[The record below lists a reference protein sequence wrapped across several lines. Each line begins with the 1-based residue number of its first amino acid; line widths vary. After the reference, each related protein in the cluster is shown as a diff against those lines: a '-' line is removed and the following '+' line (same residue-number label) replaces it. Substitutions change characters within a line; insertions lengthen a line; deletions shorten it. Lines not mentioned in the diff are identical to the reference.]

1 MDNLNY
7 KDNIGSME
15 VTNCNGFIRLCFTFN
30 STMLSGYFHF
40 GNNHILVKL
49 PPVPCLPH
57 QAIGK

>member
-30 STMLSGYFHF
+30 STMLSGMSEIPTYCKTGCGH
-40 GNNHILVKL
+40 
-49 PPVPCLPH
+49 
-57 QAIGK
+57 